1 MNKTKANGEKKITP
15 LQVNVRLTGKDAERF
30 LRYKEKEKLQTAAQ
44 ASYKLILERLDQIE
58 GAAAA

>member
-1 MNKTKANGEKKITP
+1 MKNTKPKEAKKIDS

-44 ASYKLILERLDQIE
+44 ASYKLILERLDQLE
-58 GAAAA
+58 PAA